1 MNDHQCDVIPRG
13 SQLGAAPMQREQLL
27 NLLDQRALDAFEGAK
42 RIALRSGGVL
52 SPLHIVVAVLEAL
65 QSSDS
70 REKKQSSLLQ
80 AARDAIAT
88 RYPGSSETITVSKE
102 TQTTISEAGTL
113 AHLDRSALATPAHLL
128 RAALNSQTVRESL
141 GDPARLENLAG
152 EPATK
157 TTQHISDK
165 ESRSEVHQQS
175 GPTTQTTDTSLRSIR
190 PLTGA
195 LLDYC
200 ADVAEESR
208 ESSSHPFVG
217 REREI
222 TAVLET
228 LCRKLKS
235 NPLLIGKPGVGKTAL
250 VVAVASRLCGDNV
263 PQRLRGKRILEVSRL
278 RLLADAKFAGETEE
292 RLKKLL
298 QDVRRAGDVILF
310 FDEIHTLLN
319 AGGTGGTGDIANL
332 LKSSLSKGEITCIGA
347 TTLAEYYKY
356 IARDEALSRRFST
369 ITIEEPSPEET
380 RRILLET
387 RSTFES
393 YHSVQIDDEIIA
405 LIVEL
410 AERYLQ
416 SRSFPDKAF
425 DLLDKAAAKA
435 TLAGLDQLTRDSVI
449 ETLSETTGL
458 PLEIM
463 DEDPGERLGRLE
475 EVLNAA
481 VPGQQRASR
490 DVARVVRIAKLG
502 LEIRP
507 EQPDGV
513 FLFVGPEGVGKHEMA
528 MALAR
533 FLYGSSHKMIE
544 FDMSQ
549 FTEVWSISRLI
560 GAEPGY
566 VGYSDRSGLLSKA
579 AEDNPHS
586 VLYFRNID
594 LAHPVV
600 QQFLG
605 EAFEQGRFT
614 DATGARISLSNTTVV
629 MSLSQIGE
637 GTKHSQMGFV
647 HNGEN
652 EEQKLTGNLRRT
664 GGLTLRERGA
674 GFGINESLAATID
687 EVIEF
692 QVLDNEATEQ
702 IIAERLDA
710 LSARLTASQPVVIR
724 MDPCLASFFAEQL
737 KSERRSLAQL
747 ERVLQETIII
757 PFTQLSLDRHV
768 VGTRPEIL
776 ISVKDRAVKVD
787 VQTSAF
793 GVPDLERA
801 N

>member
-1 MNDHQCDVIPRG
+1 MPALPG
-13 SQLGAAPMQREQLL
+13 LGGTSMQREQLL
-27 NLLDQRALDAFEGAK
+27 NLLDQQAREAFDGAK
-42 RIALRSGGVL
+42 RLALASGGLVT
-52 SPLHIVVAVLEAL
+52 PLHIVVGVL
-65 QSSDS
+65 QSPGMASAVK
-70 REKKQSSLLQ
+70 ELSSLLKVARQ
-80 AARDAIAT
+80 AIDI
-88 RYPGSSETITVSKE
+88 RYPQASESITVSKE
-102 TQTTISEAGTL
+102 TQATISGAGEL
-113 AHLDRSALATPAHLL
+113 AQREGYTHAAPAHLL
-128 RAALNSQTVRESL
+128 RAALRSQTVRESL
-141 GDPARLENLAG
+141 TETARFEQIAEQVIIKTIQRTSGETQSEAEPGAQSASAPTAAQGAAG
-152 EPATK
+152 SVRA
-157 TTQHISDK
+157 
-165 ESRSEVHQQS
+165 
-175 GPTTQTTDTSLRSIR
+175 
-190 PLTGA
+190 LTGA
-195 LLDYC
+195 LNDYC
-200 ADVAEESR
+200 CDVAEESR

-250 VVAVASRLCGDNV
+250 VVAVASRLCGGNV
-263 PQRLRGKRILEVSRL
+263 PPRLRGKRILEVSRL

-298 QDVRRAGDVILF
+298 EDVRRAGDVILF
-310 FDEIHTLLN
+310 FDEIHTLLS
-319 AGGTGGTGDIANL
+319 AGGAGGTGDIANL

-356 IARDEALSRRFST
+356 IARDEALARRFST
-369 ITIEEPSPEET
+369 ITIEEPSTEET

-387 RSTFES
+387 RSTFEA
-393 YHSVQIDDEIIA
+393 YHGLKIDDEIIS
-405 LIVEL
+405 LIVEM

-435 TLAGLDQLTRDSVI
+435 TIAGHPQLTRECVT

-458 PLEIM
+458 PLEMM
-463 DEDPGERLGRLE
+463 DEDPGDRLERLE
-475 EVLNAA
+475 EVLNSA

-528 MALAR
+528 TALAK
-533 FLYGSSHKMIE
+533 FLYGSSNKMIE

-579 AEDNPHS
+579 AEDSPHS

-594 LAHPVV
+594 LAHAVV

-629 MSLSQIGE
+629 MSLSQISE
-637 GTKHSQMGFV
+637 TIKHSQMGFV
-647 HNGEN
+647 HNGEG
-652 EEQKLTGNLRRT
+652 EERRLTGDLRRS
-664 GGLTLRERGA
+664 GSLHLRERGA

-687 EVIEF
+687 EVVEF
-692 QVLDNEATEQ
+692 QVLDREATER

-710 LSARLTASQPVVIR
+710 LSARLAASQPVIINMHR
-724 MDPCLASFFAEQL
+724 ELASFFAERL
-737 KSERRSLAQL
+737 ASERKSLAQL
-747 ERVLQETIII
+747 ERLLQETIII
-757 PFTQLSLDRHV
+757 PFTHLHLDRH
-768 VGTRPEIL
+768 GAGARPEVV
-776 ISVKDRAVKVD
+776 ISVENQSVRIKV
-787 VQTSAF
+787 
-793 GVPDLERA
+793 
-801 N
+801 

>member
-1 MNDHQCDVIPRG
+1 
-13 SQLGAAPMQREQLL
+13 MQREQLL
-27 NLLDQRALDAFEGAK
+27 NLLDQQALDAFEGAK
-42 RIALRSGGVL
+42 RIALASGGVL
-52 SPLHIVVAVLEAL
+52 SPLHIVVGVL
-65 QSSDS
+65 QS
-70 REKKQSSLLQ
+70 RGLEKGEKRLSSLLQ
-80 AARDAIAT
+80 AAREAIAS
-88 RYPGSSETITVSKE
+88 RYPEASESITVSKE
-102 TQTTISEAGTL
+102 TQTTISEAGRL
-113 AHLDRSALATPAHLL
+113 AQIDGCARATPAHLL
-128 RAALNSQTVRESL
+128 RAALSSQTIKEAL
-141 GDPARLENLAG
+141 GDAPRLEQMASEVAAN
-152 EPATK
+152 TIQQ
-157 TTQHISDK
+157 TFSDK
-165 ESRSEVHQQS
+165 QSEAQPDTHTPP
-175 GPTTQTTDTSLRSIR
+175 GGATQPAGGSSILVR

-200 ADVAEESR
+200 ADVAQESR

-217 REREI
+217 RQREI

-250 VVAVASRLCGDNV
+250 VIAVASRLCDGDV
-263 PQRLRGKRILEVSRL
+263 PLRLRGKRVLEVSRL

-298 QDVRRAGDVILF
+298 EDVRRAGDVILF
-310 FDEIHTLLN
+310 FDEIHTLLS
-319 AGGTGGTGDIANL
+319 AGGAGGTGDIANL

-356 IARDEALSRRFST
+356 IARDEALARRFST
-369 ITIEEPSPEET
+369 ITIEEPSAEET

-387 RSTFES
+387 RGGFES
-393 YHSVQIDDEIIA
+393 YHGVKIDDEIIA
-405 LIVEL
+405 LIVEM

-435 TLAGLDQLTRDSVI
+435 ALAGHSHLTRECVT

-458 PLEIM
+458 PLEMM
-463 DEDPGERLGRLE
+463 DEDPGERLERLE
-475 EVLNAA
+475 EFLNSA

-502 LEIRP
+502 FEIRP

-513 FLFVGPEGVGKHEMA
+513 FLFVGLEGVGKHEMA

-533 FLYGSSHKMIE
+533 FLYGSSQKMIE

-594 LAHPVV
+594 LAHAIV

-614 DATGARISLSNTTVV
+614 DATGARISLSNMTVV
-629 MSLSQIGE
+629 MSLSQISE
-637 GTKHSQMGFV
+637 TTKHSQMGFV
-647 HNGEN
+647 PGGES
-652 EEQKLTGNLRRT
+652 EDRRLTGDLRRT
-664 GGLTLRERGA
+664 GSLHLRERGS

-692 QVLDNEATEQ
+692 QVLDREATEQ
-702 IIAERLDA
+702 IIAERLEA
-710 LSARLTASQPVVIR
+710 LSARLTASQPVIIN
-724 MDPCLASFFAEQL
+724 MDPRLASFFAERL
-737 KSERRSLAQL
+737 TSECKSLAQL

-757 PFTQLSLDRHV
+757 PFTHLHLDRHAL
-768 VGTRPEIL
+768 GARPEVL
-776 ISVKDRAVKVD
+776 ISIENQSVRVG
-787 VQTSAF
+787 VQSPSLSLPGPKQAT
-793 GVPDLERA
+793 
-801 N
+801 

>member
-1 MNDHQCDVIPRG
+1 
-13 SQLGAAPMQREQLL
+13 MQREQLL
-27 NLLDQRALDAFEGAK
+27 NLLDQHALDAFEGAK
-42 RIALRSGGVL
+42 RIALASGGVL
-52 SPLHIVVAVLEAL
+52 SPLHIVVGVL
-65 QSSDS
+65 QS
-70 REKKQSSLLQ
+70 RGLEKGETKLSSLLQ
-80 AARDAIAT
+80 AAREAIAS
-88 RYPGSSETITVSKE
+88 RYPKASESITVSKE
-102 TQTTISEAGTL
+102 TQTTISEAGRL
-113 AHLDRSALATPAHLL
+113 AQIDGYARATPAHLL
-128 RAALNSQTVRESL
+128 RAALNSQTIKEAL
-141 GDPARLENLAG
+141 GDAEGIKQISWETAAKTIQQTLSNKQTEAQADTHAPPGGATQAAG
-152 EPATK
+152 G
-157 TTQHISDK
+157 S
-165 ESRSEVHQQS
+165 S
-175 GPTTQTTDTSLRSIR
+175 SLVR

-200 ADVAEESR
+200 ADVAQESR

-217 REREI
+217 RQREI

-250 VVAVASRLCGDNV
+250 VIAVASRLCDGDV

-298 QDVRRAGDVILF
+298 EDVRRAGDVILF
-310 FDEIHTLLN
+310 FDEIHTLLS
-319 AGGTGGTGDIANL
+319 AGGAGGTGDIANL

-356 IARDEALSRRFST
+356 IARDEALARRFST
-369 ITIEEPSPEET
+369 ITIEEPSTEET

-387 RSTFES
+387 RSGFES
-393 YHSVQIDDEIIA
+393 YHGVKIDDEIIA
-405 LIVEL
+405 LIVEM

-435 TLAGLDQLTRDSVI
+435 TLAGHSHLTRECVT

-458 PLEIM
+458 PLEMM
-463 DEDPGERLGRLE
+463 DEDPGERLEQLE
-475 EVLNAA
+475 EFLNSA

-502 LEIRP
+502 FEIRP

-513 FLFVGPEGVGKHEMA
+513 FLFVGHEGVGKHEMA

-533 FLYGSSHKMIE
+533 FLYGSSQKMVE

-594 LAHPVV
+594 LAHAIV

-629 MSLSQIGE
+629 MSLSQISE
-637 GTKHSQMGFV
+637 TTKHSHMGFV
-647 HNGEN
+647 PGGES
-652 EEQKLTGNLRRT
+652 EDRRLTGDLRRT
-664 GGLTLRERGA
+664 GSLHLRERGA

-692 QVLDNEATEQ
+692 QVLDREATER

-710 LSARLTASQPVVIR
+710 LSARLTTSQPVIIN
-724 MDPCLASFFAEQL
+724 MDPRLASFFADRL
-737 KSERRSLAQL
+737 TSECKSLAQL

-757 PFTQLSLDRHV
+757 PFTHLHLDRHAL
-768 VGTRPEIL
+768 GARPEVA
-776 ISVKDRAVKVD
+776 ISIENQSVIVG
-787 VQTSAF
+787 VQGSSLSLP
-793 GVPDLERA
+793 GPKQA

>member
-1 MNDHQCDVIPRG
+1 
-13 SQLGAAPMQREQLL
+13 MQREQLL
-27 NLLDQRALDAFEGAK
+27 NLLDQQALDAFEGAK

-52 SPLHIVVAVLEAL
+52 SPLHIIVAVLEAL
-65 QSSDS
+65 QSAGS
-70 REKKQSSLLQ
+70 RQEDQSSLLQ

-88 RYPGSSETITVSKE
+88 RYPGSSESIRISKD

-113 AHLDRSALATPAHLL
+113 ANLDGAERATPAHLL
-128 RAALNSQTVRESL
+128 RAALNSPTVRESF
-141 GDPARLENLAG
+141 GDPARLESLAG
-152 EPATK
+152 ELVTK
-157 TTQHISDK
+157 TTQQDFSGK
-165 ESRSEVHQQS
+165 ELKPAHQQS
-175 GPTTQTTDTSLRSIR
+175 VPTMTQSAVTSVRSIR

-208 ESSSHPFVG
+208 DSSSHPFVG

-250 VVAVASRLCGDNV
+250 VIAVASRLCGDDV

-278 RLLADAKFAGETEE
+278 RLLADARFAGDTEE
-292 RLKKLL
+292 RLRKLL
-298 QDVRRAGDVILF
+298 EDVRRAGDVILF
-310 FDEIHTLLN
+310 FDEIHTLLS
-319 AGGTGGTGDIANL
+319 AGGAGGTGDIANL
-332 LKSSLSKGEITCIGA
+332 LKSSLSKREVTCIGA

-435 TLAGLDQLTRDSVI
+435 ALAGLDKLTRDSVV

-458 PLEIM
+458 PLELM
-463 DEDPGERLGRLE
+463 DEDPSERLGRLE
-475 EVLNAA
+475 EVLNSA

-528 MALAR
+528 MALAK
-533 FLYGSSHKMIE
+533 FLYGSPQKMIE

-586 VLYFRNID
+586 VLYFRNVD
-594 LAHPVV
+594 LAHAIV

-629 MSLSQIGE
+629 MSLSQISE

-652 EEQKLTGNLRRT
+652 EEQRLTGNLRRT
-664 GGLTLRERGA
+664 GGLTLRERSA

-692 QVLDNEATEQ
+692 QVLDHHATEQ
-702 IIAERLDA
+702 IIADRLDA

-724 MDPCLASFFAEQL
+724 MDPSLASFFAEQL
-737 KSERRSLAQL
+737 TTERKSLAQL
-747 ERVLQETIII
+747 ERLLQESIII
-757 PFTQLSLDRHV
+757 PFTQLRLDHQV

-776 ISVKDRAVKVD
+776 ISVRDRAVKVD
-787 VQTSAF
+787 VKCSGF
-793 GVPDLERA
+793 GVPDPERA
-801 N
+801 NLKN

>member
-1 MNDHQCDVIPRG
+1 
-13 SQLGAAPMQREQLL
+13 MQREQLL
-27 NLLDQRALDAFEGAK
+27 NLLDPQARDAFDAAK
-42 RIALRSGGVL
+42 RIALENGGLVT
-52 SPLHIVVAVLEAL
+52 PLHILVSVLETSNLENDEAEL
-65 QSSDS
+65 AP
-70 REKKQSSLLQ
+70 LLQ
-80 AARDAIAT
+80 AARQAINT
-88 RYPGSSETITVSKE
+88 RYPEPSESITVSKE
-102 TQTTISEAGTL
+102 TQAIISDAGQL
-113 AHLDRSALATPAHLL
+113 AHRLGCLRAAPAHLL
-128 RAALNSQTVRESL
+128 HAAVRSQTVKEALGEAAQIAESAS
-141 GDPARLENLAG
+141 G
-152 EPATK
+152 K
-157 TTQHISDK
+157 TTP
-165 ESRSEVHQQS
+165 ESSESKQPDTEMSQGS
-175 GPTTQTTDTSLRSIR
+175 GVRTTQPASESAR
-190 PLTGA
+190 PVRALSGA
-195 LLDYC
+195 LSEYC
-200 ADVAEESR
+200 CDVAEDSR
-208 ESSSHPFVG
+208 ASSSHPFVG

-250 VVAVASRLCGDNV
+250 VIAVASRLWGGNV

-278 RLLADAKFAGETEE
+278 RLLADAKFSGDTEE
-292 RLKKLL
+292 RLKRLL
-298 QDVRRAGDVILF
+298 EEVRSAGDVILF
-310 FDEIHTLLN
+310 FDEIHTLLS
-319 AGGTGGTGDIANL
+319 AGGAGGTGDIANL

-356 IARDEALSRRFST
+356 IARDEALARRFST

-387 RSTFES
+387 RSTFET
-393 YHSVQIDDEIIA
+393 YHCLKIDDEIIA
-405 LIVEL
+405 QIVEM
-410 AERYLQ
+410 ADRYLQ

-435 TLAGLDQLTRDSVI
+435 TIAGHADLTREAVT

-458 PLEIM
+458 PLEMM
-463 DEDPGERLGRLE
+463 DEDPGDRLERLE
-475 EVLNAA
+475 EVLNSA

-528 MALAR
+528 TALAK
-533 FLYGSSHKMIE
+533 FLYGSSQKMIE

-566 VGYSDRSGLLSKA
+566 VGYGDRSGLLSKA

-594 LAHPVV
+594 LAHAVV

-614 DATGARISLSNTTVV
+614 DAAGARISLSNMTVV
-629 MSLSQIGE
+629 MSLSQLGE
-637 GTKHSQMGFV
+637 TTKHSQMGFV
-647 HNGEN
+647 HNGDSDDRR
-652 EEQKLTGNLRRT
+652 LTGDLRRT
-664 GGLTLRERGA
+664 GSLYLRERGA
-674 GFGINESLAATID
+674 AFGLNESLAATVD

-692 QVLDNEATEQ
+692 QVLDRVATER

-710 LSARLTASQPVVIR
+710 LSARLMASQPVLVN
-724 MDPCLASFFAEQL
+724 MHPGLANFFAERL
-737 KSERRSLAQL
+737 TSERKSLAQL
-747 ERVLQETIII
+747 ERLLQETIII
-757 PFTQLSLDRHV
+757 PFTQLHLDRR
-768 VGTRPEIL
+768 VGGARPEVV
-776 ISVKDRAVKVD
+776 ISIENQTVLVKV
-787 VQTSAF
+787 
-793 GVPDLERA
+793 
-801 N
+801 